1 MRYWPAT
8 QAKIITVI
16 EVTEAETTNFEAA
29 SWATQTTIRQQEEV
43 SDTTASRGLG
53 SDQAHSQ
60 NQHYY
65 YLELARSTG
74 HFKRFT
80 TNLSTYSTGQS
91 SAATR
96 RQPPIELT
104 TTARHSLGLDIEELQ
119 PQINA
124 TMRGHLHGSP
134 KKLTLSLGRL
144 LSFAEA
150 IAMLNLHCR
159 PQR

>member
-1 MRYWPAT
+1 MRYWSAT

-29 SWATQTTIRQQEEV
+29 RATQTTIREEEM
-43 SDTTASRGLG
+43 SDTTALRGLG

-65 YLELARSTG
+65 YSELARSTG

-91 SAATR
+91 SAATH

-104 TTARHSLGLDIEELQ
+104 TTARHSLGLDTEELQ

-134 KKLTLSLGRL
+134 KKLTLSLGRRP
-144 LSFAEA
+144 SFAEA
-150 IAMLNLHCR
+150 IAMFNLYCR
-159 PQR
+159 PLR

>member
-1 MRYWPAT
+1 MRYRSAT

-16 EVTEAETTNFEAA
+16 EVIEAETTNFEAA
-29 SWATQTTIRQQEEV
+29 RATQTTIREEGV
-43 SDTTASRGLG
+43 PDTTALGGLG

-60 NQHYY
+60 NQHYYY

-104 TTARHSLGLDIEELQ
+104 TTARHSLGLDTEELQ

-134 KKLTLSLGRL
+134 KKLTLSLGRRP
-144 LSFAEA
+144 SFAEA
-150 IAMLNLHCR
+150 IAMLNLYCR
-159 PQR
+159 LQR